1 MMMKRLIITML
12 CVIFA
17 LSNHAKSMSE
27 IWADLPCS
35 VIPYLDQA
43 HRMQMMQYV
52 RMGLQGDVDHSLAG
66 KSVMDTLTTDYIH
79 VTLNESV
86 VMELKRLSQSGA
98 DSLLCVVTTW
108 KGPAE
113 ESAVRFF
120 SQDWQALDLSN
131 AFDGKEIADLAD
143 EMMQKPDTMDDKRF
157 AELRSMIDPV
167 MIGVRLSPANDQMQ
181 VRLAMPLL
189 CTDDKKAVD
198 AITHEMVLSW
208 NGDAFQKQGRG
219 R

>member
-43 HRMQMMQYV
+43 HRMQMMQYIK
-52 RMGLQGDVDHSLAG
+52 MGLQGDVDHSLAG

-86 VMELKRLSQSGA
+86 VMELKRLPQSGA

-131 AFDGKEIADLAD
+131 AFDGKQIADLAD

-189 CTDDKKAVD
+189 CTDDKKAVE

-208 NGDAFQKQGRG
+208 NGNAFQKQGMG
-219 R
+219 K